1 MGMPGGWFSDP
12 YVKIGARCYK
22 NLGEPDADSLMS
34 EIKQAFGDAN
44 EIVSHV
50 SDIVQSGADS
60 ANAVIEVYAN
70 YKAAKLGI
78 PP

>member
-1 MGMPGGWFSDP
+1 MGIPGGWWSDP
-12 YVKIGARCYK
+12 YVTIGARCYK
-22 NLGEPDADSLMS
+22 NLGEPDASSLMT

-44 EIVSHV
+44 EIVGHV
-50 SDIVQSGADS
+50 SDIVQSGADT

-70 YKAAKLGI
+70 YKAAKVGI